1 MYGGEDNDTLTGCQG
16 DDILYGELGN
26 DSLIGGSGN
35 DILVLNSGQGFDV
48 IADFISGKDLIA
60 LSGGLSFSLLEITQN
75 PQGTIIKNVL
85 TGEELGVMIG
95 VSANAITSADFL
107 LI

>member
-1 MYGGEDNDTLTGCQG
+1 
-16 DDILYGELGN
+16 LGN

-35 DILVLNSGQGFDV
+35 DIFVLNSGQGFDV
-48 IADFISGKDLIA
+48 IADFTGGQDLIG
-60 LSGGLSFSLLEITQN
+60 LRGGLSFRQLEITQN
-75 PQGTIIKNVL
+75 TQGTLIKNIL

-95 VSANAITSADFL
+95 VSANAITSANFR

>member
-1 MYGGEDNDTLTGCQG
+1 MYGD
-16 DDILYGELGN
+16 LGN

-35 DILVLNSGQGFDV
+35 DIFVLNAERGFDI
-48 IADFISGKDLIA
+48 IADFTVGQDLMG
-60 LSGGLSFSLLEITQN
+60 LSGGLSFSQLAITQN
-75 PQGTIIKNVL
+75 TQGTLIKNVL

-95 VSANAITSADFL
+95 VSANSITSANFR